1 MNKGFFL
8 YAFVVVFG
16 TVQAFTAPKVVGAR
30 TFRHSRTAVDAVIDI
45 GSEKAFD
52 KIIKDSGNSLV
63 VVDYSTTWCG
73 PCKGAFKTIKIRK
86 RNIGNSPSEATHEL
100 DGNDV
105 FVVDE

>member
-1 MNKGFFL
+1 MIKSFFL
-8 YAFVVVFG
+8 YAFVVVLG
-16 TVQAFTAPKVVGAR
+16 SVQAFTAPKVVGAR

-73 PCKGAFKTIKIRK
+73 PCKGACAFSDIESETIKDTQKIHWHVRRRSK
-86 RNIGNSPSEATHEL
+86 G
-100 DGNDV
+100 
-105 FVVDE
+105 